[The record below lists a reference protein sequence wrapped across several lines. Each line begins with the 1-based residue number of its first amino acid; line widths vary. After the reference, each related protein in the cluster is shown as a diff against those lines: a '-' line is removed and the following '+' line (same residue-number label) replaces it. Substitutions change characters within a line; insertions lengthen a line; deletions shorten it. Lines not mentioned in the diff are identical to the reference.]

1 MENFTKKPYS
11 SSTTLEISL
20 FNNDKEMM
28 DILHKSD
35 KSIYSGSNLP
45 IETADLNKLQLR
57 ANTISK
63 DKINQIL
70 DGKE

>member
-1 MENFTKKPYS
+1 M
-11 SSTTLEISL
+11 I
-20 FNNDKEMM
+20 
-28 DILHKSD
+28 DILLKSD

-45 IETADLNKLQLR
+45 IEIADLNKLQLR
-57 ANTISK
+57 ANTTTK

>member
-1 MENFTKKPYS
+1 M
-11 SSTTLEISL
+11 EISS
-20 FNNDKEMM
+20 FNKDKEMI
-28 DILHKSD
+28 DILLKSD

-45 IETADLNKLQLR
+45 IETADLNKLQLEQ
-57 ANTISK
+57 TISK

>member
-1 MENFTKKPYS
+1 
-11 SSTTLEISL
+11 
-20 FNNDKEMM
+20 MM

-45 IETADLNKLQLR
+45 IETSDLNKLQLK

-70 DGKE
+70 DGKG